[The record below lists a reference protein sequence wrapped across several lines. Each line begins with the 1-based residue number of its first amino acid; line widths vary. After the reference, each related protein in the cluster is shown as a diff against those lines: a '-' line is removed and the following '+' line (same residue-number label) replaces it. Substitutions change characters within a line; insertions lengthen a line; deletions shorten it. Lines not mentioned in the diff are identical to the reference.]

1 MPAIGPRSYSVAV
14 PTPVG
19 PLGPEEID
27 PNDPDYWDWD
37 TPAEAP
43 LRLQRSPWIRI
54 TAGVAVIVLVAFV
67 IASFR

>member
-1 MPAIGPRSYSVAV
+1 MRV

-37 TPAEAP
+37 AEAP
-43 LRLQRSPWIRI
+43 LRLERSPWIRI
-54 TAGVAVIVLVAFV
+54 TAVVAVIALVLFV
-67 IASFR
+67 IAAYSH